1 MEVNKCNLIGINFTN
16 PMMMLWGLV
25 KFIYLYSL
33 SMDWSKLTIMFCMFA
48 CLVIIEFEFLMLID
62 YHDIMGYMLC
72 GIYIRYSE
80 TLCVFKIVWY
90 PLCKGPN
97 NQLSWVH
104 TISEVVKFLMQYIS
118 VWVYKCFMF
127 CLMQML
133 MILIFT
139 WDRYLPSVQYCW
151 SILGK

>member
-1 MEVNKCNLIGINFTN
+1 MEVNKCNLIGISFTY

-33 SMDWSKLTIMFCMFA
+33 SMDWSKLIIMFCMFV

-62 YHDIMGYMLC
+62 YHDIICYMLC
-72 GIYIRYSE
+72 GSYIRCSE

-97 NQLSWVH
+97 INYLRYIQLQ
-104 TISEVVKFLMQYIS
+104 TKLETLMQYIS
-118 VWVYKCFMF
+118 VWMQYMF
-127 CLMQML
+127 YALFDANAYD
-133 MILIFT
+133 IDI
-139 WDRYLPSVQYCW
+139 YLR
-151 SILGK
+151 